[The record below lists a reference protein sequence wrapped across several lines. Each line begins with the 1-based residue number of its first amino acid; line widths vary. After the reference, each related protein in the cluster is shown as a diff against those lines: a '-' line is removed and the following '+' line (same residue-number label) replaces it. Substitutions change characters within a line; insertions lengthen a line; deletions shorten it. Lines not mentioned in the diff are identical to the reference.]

1 MKMISSLNLTDF
13 NTNFNFYLNLGLQC
27 TNVHRFV
34 QYTLRKIFN
43 SFVLSVVDA
52 RRAGDKNLSSGVV
65 AKRIKL
71 LGNRFMA
78 IKNWTD

>member
-27 TNVHRFV
+27 TNVQRFV

-52 RRAGDKNLSSGVV
+52 RRAGDKNPSSGVV